1 MKTMQTAKVVGVALA
16 LLTSVQVQA
25 YSAGE
30 VEEVCKKPQVREFS
44 LPTYQE
50 PDNIEVA
57 PESEFSFKL
66 SDWTDPQTIRLTL
79 KEQPAVFTVESNSSF
94 HKITA
99 KIPPELTGKYV
110 RIDLFSKAVL
120 GCYAREGWLIKVA
133 DKIEAQPQAENET
146 EK

>member
-79 KEQPAVFTVESNSSF
+79 KEQPAVFC
-94 HKITA
+94 
-99 KIPPELTGKYV
+99 G
-110 RIDLFSKAVL
+110 
-120 GCYAREGWLIKVA
+120 
-133 DKIEAQPQAENET
+133 
-146 EK
+146 